1 MANLFARKSIEA
13 LKAES
18 VEGGEHSLKRAL
30 SATNLVT
37 LGIGAI
43 IGAGIF
49 VLTGLAAAKHA
60 GPAIVLSFVIGGIA
74 CAFAGLC
81 YAEMSSTVPIAGSAY
96 TYSYATMGE
105 FIAWVIGWDL
115 ILEYSLGATTVA
127 IGWSGYVVSFLADLG
142 IKIPVSLSSAPLAY
156 DAATHTWSQTGAI
169 INLPA
174 MFIIAAV
181 TALLVVGIRE
191 SANVNSLIVVIK
203 VAIVLIFI
211 IAGIGFVSTSNWV
224 TTANPTGSFI
234 PPNPG
239 EGFFDNFGQFGVSG
253 ILRAASVVFFAY
265 IGFDAVST
273 AAQEAKNPQKDMPM
287 GIMGSL
293 VVCTI
298 LYILVAF
305 VLTGIVPY
313 DRLNDPAP
321 IAVGINALD
330 MKWLSP
336 LVKIGAIAGLSSVIL
351 VMLLGQPRIFY
362 SMSNDGLLPS
372 FVSKVHP
379 RFRTPYITTMITGV
393 VVMIGAGLLPI
404 GIVGELVSIGT
415 LFAFAIVCAGV
426 MVLRITQPN
435 IERPFK
441 TPAVYITAP
450 LGVIFSIA
458 MMGFLPPDTWI
469 RLLIWMAIGLFI
481 YFAYGVKRGRI
492 KAEGRDIINLPLSA
506 VSYLIP
512 LVGVI
517 VYFLKRAK
525 SPENARIAG
534 FAAICGAV
542 MGGMIWYFLTRLI
555 SDTVIGAIFGP
566 VVEGII
572 WYFLR

>member
-1 MANLFARKSIEA
+1 MANLFVRKSIEA
-13 LKAES
+13 LKAEA
-18 VEGGEHSLKRAL
+18 VESGEHSLKRAL
-30 SATNLVT
+30 SAMNLIT

-49 VLTGLAAAKHA
+49 VLTGAAAAQYA
-60 GPAIVLSFVIGGIA
+60 GPSIVLSFVVGGIA

-81 YAEMSSTVPIAGSAY
+81 YAEMASTVPIAGSAY
-96 TYSYATMGE
+96 TYAYATMGE
-105 FIAWVIGWDL
+105 FIAWIIGWDL

-127 IGWSGYVVSFLADLG
+127 IGWSGYVVSFLSDLG
-142 IKIPVSLSSAPLAY
+142 IKIPASLSSAPFAY
-156 DAATHTWSQTGAI
+156 DAAKHAWSQTGAI

-191 SANVNSLIVVIK
+191 SANVNSLIVIIK

-211 IAGIGFVSTSNWV
+211 IVGISYVSTSNWV
-224 TTANPTGSFI
+224 TPANPAGAFI
-234 PPNPG
+234 PPNQG
-239 EGFFDNFGQFGVSG
+239 DFGQFGVSG

-273 AAQEAKNPQKDMPM
+273 AAQEAKNPQKDMPI

-293 VVCTI
+293 VICTI
-298 LYILVAF
+298 LYILVSF
-305 VLTGIVPY
+305 VLTGIVSY
-313 DRLNDPAP
+313 DKLNDPAP

-362 SMSNDGLLPS
+362 SMANDGLLPS
-372 FVSKVHP
+372 IVSKVHP
-379 RFRTPYITTMITGV
+379 RFRTPYITTLITGV

-426 MVLRITQPN
+426 LVLRITQPN

-450 LGVIFSIA
+450 LGAICSIA
-458 MMGFLPPDTWI
+458 MMGFLPLDTWI
-469 RLLIWMAIGLFI
+469 RLIIWMAIGLLI
-481 YFAYGVKRGRI
+481 YFVYGMRH
-492 KAEGRDIINLPLSA
+492 S
-506 VSYLIP
+506 
-512 LVGVI
+512 
-517 VYFLKRAK
+517 
-525 SPENARIAG
+525 RIAHG
-534 FAAICGAV
+534 KKPVAA
-542 MGGMIWYFLTRLI
+542 
-555 SDTVIGAIFGP
+555 D
-566 VVEGII
+566 
-572 WYFLR
+572 

>member
-18 VEGGEHSLKRAL
+18 VEAGEHSLKRAL

-49 VLTGLAAAKHA
+49 VLTGAAAAQYA
-60 GPAIVLSFVIGGIA
+60 GPAIVLSFVVGGIA

-81 YAEMSSTVPIAGSAY
+81 YAEMAATVPIAGSAY
-96 TYSYATMGE
+96 TYAYATMGE

-127 IGWSGYVVSFLADLG
+127 IGWSGYVVSFLHDLG
-142 IKIPVSLSSAPLAY
+142 IDIPAAYANAPFKY
-156 DAATHTWSQTGAI
+156 DAVTHEWSQTGAI
-169 INLPA
+169 INVPA
-174 MFIIAAV
+174 MLIIAAV
-181 TALLVVGIRE
+181 TALLVVGIKE
-191 SANVNSLIVVIK
+191 SANINSLIVVIK
-203 VAIVLIFI
+203 VAVVLIFI
-211 IAGIGFVSTSNWV
+211 IAGIGFVATSNWV
-224 TTANPTGSFI
+224 TPANPTGSFI
-234 PPNPG
+234 PPNQG
-239 EGFFDNFGQFGVSG
+239 DFGQFGVSG

-313 DRLNDPAP
+313 DRLNVAAP
-321 IAVGINALD
+321 IAEGINALG
-330 MKWLSP
+330 MEWLKP

-362 SMSNDGLLPS
+362 SMANDGLLPS

-379 RFRTPYITTMITGV
+379 RFRTPYITTIITGV
-393 VVMIGAGLLPI
+393 VVMIGSGLLPI

-426 MVLRITQPN
+426 LVLRITHPN

-450 LGVIFSIA
+450 LGVISSIA
-458 MMGFLPPDTWI
+458 MMTFLPLDTWI
-469 RLLIWMAIGLFI
+469 RLGVWLVIGLLI
-481 YFAYGVKRGRI
+481 YFLYGMR
-492 KAEGRDIINLPLSA
+492 NS
-506 VSYLIP
+506 
-512 LVGVI
+512 
-517 VYFLKRAK
+517 
-525 SPENARIAG
+525 RIAHG
-534 FAAICGAV
+534 KK
-542 MGGMIWYFLTRLI
+542 
-555 SDTVIGAIFGP
+555 P
-566 VVEGII
+566 VSAD
-572 WYFLR
+572 